1 MLVRTTGR
9 YAPDDPAGG
18 ETIARIEP
26 QPIAPG
32 RPVTITVELPRG
44 PAWLA
49 CFVDPGAPAAD
60 ARAVLLF
67 PPPAAEMRIR

>member
-1 MLVRTTGR
+1 MLVLTHGP

-18 ETIARIEP
+18 EKVGRIEP

-32 RPVTITVELPRG
+32 QPVMITVELPRG

-49 CFVDPGAPAAD
+49 CFVDPGVPAAD
-60 ARAVLLF
+60 ARTVLLF
-67 PPPAAEMRIR
+67 PPPAGEMRIR